1 RQSNISLKER
11 KHWSPTCCYT
21 HSYPVEHLV
30 LTNLDV
36 QLAVGVVKR
45 LLKQSV
51 KTTINSDIPLLGK
64 PLLWGDISQSLDSRS
79 WYAPEIKQLNLGQLL
94 ITVLTTCLSLTVGV
108 LLRMACSPLSA
119 TTSSSWTRAGLRC
132 GLSCLSTS

>member
-1 RQSNISLKER
+1 M
-11 KHWSPTCCYT
+11 
-21 HSYPVEHLV
+21 

-64 PLLWGDISQSLDSRS
+64 PLLWGHITQSLDPRS
-79 WYAPEIKQLNLGQLL
+79 WNTPEIEQLNLGQLL
-94 ITVLTTCLSLTVGV
+94 TTILTS
-108 LLRMACSPLSA
+108 
-119 TTSSSWTRAGLRC
+119 
-132 GLSCLSTS
+132 

>member
-1 RQSNISLKER
+1 M
-11 KHWSPTCCYT
+11 
-21 HSYPVEHLV
+21 

-36 QLAVGVVKR
+36 QLAVGVVER
-45 LLKQSV
+45 LLEQSV
-51 KTTINSDIPLLGK
+51 KATINSDIPLLGK

-108 LLRMACSPLSA
+108 LLCMACSPLSA
-119 TTSSSWTRAGLRC
+119 TTSSPWT
-132 GLSCLSTS
+132 